1 GHPGRSLME
10 PAVTE
15 PKAPRSSVWE
25 QALAQPFRTVRLDS
39 IRNKILAFALLA
51 TLIPSL
57 STTWLSYSQNKHSLQ
72 DKITRE
78 LQSVS
83 AETAREMDL
92 WLKERLYD
100 LRVFAS
106 SYEVSENLDRATQ
119 SGSKT
124 ARRLND
130 YLNSVKERFTD
141 YDELVAVDR
150 DGHVI

>member
-1 GHPGRSLME
+1 ME
-10 PAVTE
+10 PTVTE
-15 PKAPRSSVWE
+15 QPRAPRSSVWE

-72 DKITRE
+72 EKITRE

-100 LRVFAS
+100 LRVFATRS
-106 SYEVSENLDRATQ
+106 RRTWIAPHSPGARPRA
-119 SGSKT
+119 
-124 ARRLND
+124 A
-130 YLNSVKERFTD
+130 
-141 YDELVAVDR
+141 
-150 DGHVI
+150 